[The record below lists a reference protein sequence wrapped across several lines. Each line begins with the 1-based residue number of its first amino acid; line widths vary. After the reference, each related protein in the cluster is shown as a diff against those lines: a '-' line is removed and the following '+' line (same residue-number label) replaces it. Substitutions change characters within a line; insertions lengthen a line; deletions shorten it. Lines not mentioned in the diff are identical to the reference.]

1 MLGLIVLFLREINK
15 TYEKNQQFSTWSNA
29 ISFSCYCSA
38 NGLF

>member
-15 TYEKNQQFSTWSNA
+15 TYEKNQQFSSWNYAVSCR
-29 ISFSCYCSA
+29 SFCTA